1 MNKEKKYDSVCDEA
15 KDITGNNRMKQYGH
29 PVHNF
34 ADIARLWNAFL
45 ENRMTRCDREGT
57 INAPLLNQKDVA
69 MMMTLF
75 KVAREQSGHKRD
87 NIVDGIGYLRNAAQI
102 QGLE

>member
-1 MNKEKKYDSVCDEA
+1 MSCKHESVCDEA
-15 KDITGNNRMKQYGH
+15 KEITGNNRMKEYGH
-29 PVHNF
+29 PSHNF
-34 ADIARLWNAFL
+34 SDIASLWNAFL
-45 ENRMTRCDREGT
+45 GNKITKCDREGKMPT
-57 INAPLLNQKDVA
+57 PLLDKKDVA

-75 KVAREQSGHKRD
+75 KIAREQAGHKRD